1 MGDYKLLGGS
11 DVETGFNEAA
21 SAEVSLMSQERYP
34 DATEKQAKLLCLLD
48 EAAENSY
55 PKISPPFYDVGSLKF
70 GDFKNFLSLMKL
82 PSAALISLTLI
93 ALVAA
98 AVNNPILTMIFP
110 YWVAFAN
117 TMASITAFQTSFD
130 DAAVLILGSV
140 HEITDNISARIDELE
155 EKALKTVSDI
165 EDGLEHILIPIKPK
179 LKRALKMEK
188 QLKRVDSEIKI
199 PDASDLEEELSEA
212 ADKIA
217 GSLDRLKDELD
228 IQTFIPGA
236 AKSKGVFD
244 LYIVYPVLAVY
255 LVMQLVLVYLTTS
268 SWDDDTQDGSV
279 DFHAISKANNFAEGS
294 HTFIGENSLGR
305 ILKVVNA
312 TEAETYGQ
320 KLSENVLI
328 FLICL
333 QAYLTSVVSILV
345 VFLMTREAIV
355 KRGINLR
362 IGLFV
367 KKVNL
372 VLEEYLA
379 QPFEDILSDSMIS
392 IKEKLLDLI
401 ESMERLEGPLA
412 RCHFLGL

>member
-1 MGDYKLLGGS
+1 
-11 DVETGFNEAA
+11 
-21 SAEVSLMSQERYP
+21 
-34 DATEKQAKLLCLLD
+34 
-48 EAAENSY
+48 
-55 PKISPPFYDVGSLKF
+55 
-70 GDFKNFLSLMKL
+70 
-82 PSAALISLTLI
+82 
-93 ALVAA
+93 
-98 AVNNPILTMIFP
+98 
-110 YWVAFAN
+110 
-117 TMASITAFQTSFD
+117 
-130 DAAVLILGSV
+130 
-140 HEITDNISARIDELE
+140 
-155 EKALKTVSDI
+155 
-165 EDGLEHILIPIKPK
+165 
-179 LKRALKMEK
+179 MEK

-255 LVMQLVLVYLTTS
+255 LVMQFVLVYLTTS

-312 TEAETYGQ
+312 TEPETYGER
-320 KLSENVLI
+320 LSENVLI